1 MPNWVTDEAD
11 EADHYLSLVRPFT
24 LTGGRTRGV
33 GVAVAVETI
42 VAQSR
47 TPSVAVTLGPVEAE
61 IWRLADQHPSAA
73 EIATRLDLPFGV
85 VRVLVSDLVATGH
98 LYVGRT
104 APVRDV
110 NLIERLIDGV
120 RSL

>member
-1 MPNWVTDEAD
+1 MPDRDTYDDEAD
-11 EADHYLSLVRPFT
+11 NYLSLVRPFT
-24 LTGGRTRGV
+24 LTGGRTRPEGF
-33 GVAVAVETI
+33 AIAVETI

-47 TPSVAVTLGPVEAE
+47 TPSSEATLGPVEAE
-61 IWRLADQHPSAA
+61 IWRLAGQHPSAA
-73 EIATRLDLPFGV
+73 EIATRLNLPFGV

-98 LYVGRT
+98 LYLGRT
-104 APVRDV
+104 AAVSDV